1 MLSLGHASLL
11 LLAPLGFLAVTVATR
26 TSTQTLGP
34 VRRTA
39 SLIVRCL
46 IVLILTLAL
55 GGPVYTRIAEYP
67 RCTLF
72 LLDCSD
78 SLPREA
84 VAAALSELRPRWD
97 RETAAG
103 GRCALVAFAG
113 RAEVLVPPSG
123 RPLDLE
129 TLRIPDTLD
138 RNSTDLSRA
147 IDSARALFQENAA
160 NRIVLLTDGVD
171 STRPAREIILPPGT
185 LGVSLADAQR
195 LDVAV
200 TDVQAPAA
208 VRSGEPFDVRVTVTT
223 NRACEFG
230 LSAVMGETGIPEAT
244 KRITALGPGRHVV
257 VLPHLQQKAALPAGV
272 YTLMVIAEAEG
283 DRERRN
289 NIGQAAIT
297 VVGKPKVLLVQGAQA
312 EGEFIARVLRSQDIE
327 FERRSPQEL
336 SQRADG
342 LDEFVAVVLAG
353 VSRQMLPAAAV
364 DALRGFVEHAGG
376 GLWVVGSAALQGQ
389 AGYAGSEFEKL
400 LPVAFSDAVSPTSAK
415 PSKKD
420 PPPKP
425 PAPDP
430 APPDLEEA
438 KPQKVLAPSVALLL
452 VVDKSGS
459 MAGRNIEIVKEACI
473 KTAKNLSSKDVI
485 AVLAFD
491 YNPTLVLEFTEAE
504 RIDYIEQ
511 RILRLL
517 ASGGTR
523 IYPALVDALRLFELD
538 PRARRCSVK
547 HAILLSDGDA
557 PPADYEA
564 VVRRMAEEGITVSTV
579 CVSGAKFDPALMSRI
594 ASWGKGRFKFTN
606 SFENVPEYILNETQ
620 KVLAAVPRDE
630 NKKPAPAPAPKVP
643 LPPPPT
649 ENPPPETPEQQPPLQ
664 AVVLKDA
671 HEVFAGIDPQHLPG
685 LRGRL
690 GGAARPNADVPLTT
704 REGQPVLALGRLGL
718 GKTAVWMSDLSG
730 KWGADWLAW
739 RDSPKLFAQLMR
751 YVSGSGADAELA
763 GRVRISR
770 DGSHTR
776 LRIDQAGPGGALT
789 ITDVTEKDSPRPVEI
804 GRDAQAEGVATLP
817 GERPGAMRRLLL
829 QRADGKKLMLGSLR
843 AYEEEFAPSEPS
855 RDLFAN
861 GLPAVTWSRLDAML
875 DDLHVSGERRR
886 DLTPWLI
893 IAALLLLPLDVALR
907 RVMLR

>member
-1 MLSLGHASLL
+1 MLSLAHASLL
-11 LLAPLGFLAVTVATR
+11 LLAPLGFLAVAAATR

-34 VRRTA
+34 VRRVA
-39 SLIVRCL
+39 SLVVRCL

-67 RCTLF
+67 RSTVF
-72 LLDCSD
+72 LLDCSE
-78 SLPREA
+78 SLPRETT
-84 VAAALSELRPRWD
+84 AAALAELRPRWN

-103 GRCALVAFAG
+103 NRCALIAFAG
-113 RAEVLVPPSG
+113 RAEVLIPPSS

-129 TLRIPDTLD
+129 ALRIPEALD
-138 RNSTDLSRA
+138 RGSTDLTRA
-147 IDSARALFQENAA
+147 IESARTLFQENAA
-160 NRIVLLTDGVD
+160 NRIVFLTDGVD
-171 STRPAREIILPPGT
+171 STRPAREIPLPPGT
-185 LGVSLADAQR
+185 IGVSLADTEH

-208 VRSGEPFDVRVTVTT
+208 VRSGEPFDVRVTVAT

-230 LSAVMGETGIPEAT
+230 LSAVMGETGLPEAT
-244 KRITALGPGRHVV
+244 KRFTAPGPGRYVV
-257 VLPHLQQKAALPAGV
+257 VLPHLQQKAALPADV
-272 YTLMVIAEAEG
+272 YTLMVIAEAEF

-289 NIGQAAIT
+289 NIGQTAIT
-297 VVGKPKVLLVQGAQA
+297 VVGKPKVLLVQGAEA
-312 EGEFIARVLRSQDIE
+312 EGEFIARVLHSQDIE

-336 SQRADG
+336 ASRAAG

-353 VSRQMLPAAAV
+353 VPRETLTAGTV

-376 GLWVVGSAALQGQ
+376 GLWVVGSAGLQGQ
-389 AGYAGSEFEKL
+389 AGYAGSEIEKL
-400 LPVAFSDAVSPTSAK
+400 LPVAFSDAVSPTTAK
-415 PSKKD
+415 SPKPD
-420 PPPKP
+420 PRPRP
-425 PAPDP
+425 PAPDLS
-430 APPDLEEA
+430 PPDLDEA

-459 MAGRNIEIVKEACI
+459 MAGKNIEIVKEACI
-473 KTAKNLSSKDVI
+473 KTAKNLSPKDVI

-491 YNPTLVLEFTEAE
+491 YNPTLVLEFTEAD

-523 IYPALVDALRLFELD
+523 IYPALVDSLRLFELD

-557 PPADYEA
+557 PPADYES
-564 VVRRMAEEGITVSTV
+564 VVRKMAEEGITVSTV

-594 ASWGKGRFKFTN
+594 STWGKGRFKFAP
-606 SFENVPEYILNETQ
+606 SFEKVPEFILDETQ
-620 KVLAAVPRDE
+620 KVIATVPRDE

-643 LPPPPT
+643 QPPPAEAPPPPT
-649 ENPPPETPEQQPPLQ
+649 PEEQPPLQ

-671 HEVFAGIDPQHLPG
+671 HEIFAGVDGRALPG

-690 GGAARPNADVPLTT
+690 AGAARPKADVPLTT

-730 KWGADWLAW
+730 KWGADWVAW
-739 RDSPKLFAQLMR
+739 KDSPKLFAQLLR

-763 GRVRISR
+763 GRVRIR
-770 DGSHTR
+770 QDGDRTL
-776 LRIDQAGPGGALT
+776 LRIDPEGPGGALT
-789 ITDVTEKDSPRPVEI
+789 ITDITEKESPRAVEI

-817 GERPGAMRRLLL
+817 GERPGRMRRLLL
-829 QRADGKKLMLGSLR
+829 QRADGKKLVLGSLR
-843 AYEEEFAPSEPS
+843 AYEAEFAPSDS
-855 RDLFAN
+855 SHDLFAN
-861 GLPAVTWSRLDAML
+861 GLTPVTWSALDATL
-875 DDLHVSGERRR
+875 GELHVSGERRR
-886 DLTPWLI
+886 ELTSWLI

-907 RVMLR
+907 RMMLR